1 MTEFDTDM
9 FTLAIG
15 LGVLLAIVGIG
26 AYVLSDFASVT
37 ALIPAVFGAVLVLLG
52 VVGRRTERQR
62 LAAYG
67 LGVFA
72 VVAILG
78 STRGIPDV
86 IALLTGGAVE
96 SPIAA
101 IAQGVMILVGL
112 ILLLSVVQYVRSQ
125 R

>member
-37 ALIPAVFGAVLVLLG
+37 ALIPAVFGTVIVLLG
-52 VVGRRTERQR
+52 VVGQRTERQR

-67 LGVFA
+67 LGLFA

-112 ILLLSVVQYVRSQ
+112 VLLLSVVQYVRSQ